1 MSVVAPARARGVRGW
16 MRGKNLAPYLFVLP
30 NMLIFAVF
38 TIWPAFNGFNLSF
51 YDSSN
56 GRTYRPV
63 GTGNYTNILSDS
75 QFWGVVQH
83 TVLFTLGFVVL
94 STVLATALALMLNS
108 QRRGRGALSAAYFLP
123 VLISPVVVGIIW
135 KAALDRTT
143 GLVNQV
149 LSAIGLGTP
158 GWLVDSSLSLVSVI
172 LVGTWIHLGF
182 YAMIL
187 ISGLQ
192 SIDTSLYEAA
202 RMDGAGVWQSVR
214 LISLPLLRP
223 TLMVVIILATIA
235 GFQAF
240 DFVYTLTGGGPVGAT
255 TLIIQY
261 IYENAFSY
269 PIQYGLASAAAVI
282 LFVVVFAVT
291 FVNYAIGRRSDSI

>member
-1 MSVVAPARARGVRGW
+1 MTAIAHVRPPRVPAWLRGR
-16 MRGKNLAPYLFVLP
+16 RLAPYLFVLP
-30 NMLIFAVF
+30 NMVIFGIF
-38 TIWPAFNGFNLSF
+38 TIWPAINGFNLSF
-51 YDSSN
+51 FDSSN

-63 GTGNYTNILSDS
+63 GTGNYGRILGDS
-75 QFWGVVQH
+75 EFWGVALH
-83 TVLFTLGFVVL
+83 TVLFAVGFVLL

-135 KAALDRTT
+135 RAALDRTT

-149 LSAIGLGTP
+149 LSGLGLGQP
-158 GWLVDSSLSLVSVI
+158 GWLVQSDLALLSII

-202 RMDGAGVWQSVR
+202 KIDGASSWQLVR
-214 LISLPLLRP
+214 LITLPLLRP
-223 TLMVVIILATIA
+223 TMLVVIILATIA

-255 TLIIQY
+255 TLIVQY

-291 FVNYAIGRRSDSI
+291 FVNYVIGRKSESI